1 MGVAGRAVRASRD
14 SGFVSVTRRTLH
26 ASRVR
31 TARRRL
37 RSDARAIRSASAGG
51 HLTPSLCATASSTD
65 DTSST
70 VGAATRRQR
79 QRERIGAI
87 TLHGLVH
94 TRSSRHVAVY
104 LEGWRRLG
112 ELRAENCARRP
123 DELRAELRA
132 AAHFSIVRRSAC
144 CAGFDMRSTSLR
156 TTTLNA
162 GPAPATT
169 DADCAIS
176 LITSCTTSR
185 SRVPASLGLSSMWCD
200 EHTSVRSTGVA
211 EAPTLK
217 VRCSTR
223 SRSTDEPNIS
233 RSSAISRVFL
243 PAPDG
248 PYSSMCGK
256 SPPPTIRLS
265 CDESG
270 LW

>member
-1 MGVAGRAVRASRD
+1 MGSSSSRD
-14 SGFVSVTRRTLH
+14 SGFVSATRRTLH

-51 HLTPSLCATASSTD
+51 HLTPSFCATASSTD

-104 LEGWRRLG
+104 LGEKRRAARRIARR
-112 ELRAENCARRP
+112 ELRAAA